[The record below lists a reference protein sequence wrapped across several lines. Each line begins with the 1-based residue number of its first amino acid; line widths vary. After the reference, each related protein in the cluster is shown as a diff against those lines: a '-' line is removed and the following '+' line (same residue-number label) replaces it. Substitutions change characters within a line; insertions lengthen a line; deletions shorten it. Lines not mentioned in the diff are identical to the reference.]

1 MTPLTRAKLAVGALG
16 LLVWAYGARTG
27 DERFQWAG
35 VAIMGAAFLLRFLNA
50 RDRR

>member
-1 MTPLTRAKLAVGALG
+1 VTPLTRVKLVVGALG
-16 LLVWAYGARTG
+16 LAVWGWGARAG

-35 VAIMGAAFLLRFLNA
+35 VALMATAFLLRFLNA

>member
-16 LLVWAYGARTG
+16 LLVWAYGARAG

-35 VAIMGAAFLLRFLNA
+35 VVLMLGAFLLRFLNP